1 MPTPS
6 RTLAGLCLAVGFCF
20 VTVLAGCGGTGVPKP
35 RVVKYAYDPLNSL
48 KLYLEGFVNG
58 ATVQL
63 EQEWLLKFVEEI
75 RKTDADKAAV
85 IESGLNGILK
95 SPATARAEAKKLLD
109 RL

>member
-6 RTLAGLCLAVGFCF
+6 RTLARLCLAVGVFF
-20 VTVLAGCGGTGVPKP
+20 VTVLAGCGGSGVPKA
-35 RVVKYAYDPLNSL
+35 RVVKYDYDPLNSL
-48 KLYLEGFVNG
+48 KRHLEGFVIG
-58 ATVQL
+58 ATLQIDR
-63 EQEWLLKFVEEI
+63 EWLLQLVEEI

-85 IESGLNGILK
+85 IESGLTGILK